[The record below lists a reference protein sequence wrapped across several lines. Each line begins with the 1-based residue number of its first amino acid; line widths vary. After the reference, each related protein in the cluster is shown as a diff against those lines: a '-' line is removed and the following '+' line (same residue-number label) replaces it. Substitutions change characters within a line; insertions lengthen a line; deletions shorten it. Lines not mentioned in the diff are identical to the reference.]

1 MPWQVLVN
9 GAGGSIGAYGVQIAK
24 AIGAEVTAVDSGIK
38 EEMLKQIGADY
49 FIDYNKENFPQS
61 GKTYDVIFDMVAE
74 SSYSGYVNALKP
86 KGRYLMAN
94 PRMIDML
101 HSVLTPMITDKKV
114 IFAFAGEK
122 EEELLALKEMI
133 EAGELKPIVDK
144 VFPLAAAAE
153 AHHRVE
159 AEQRLGP
166 VVIAVASGD

>member
-1 MPWQVLVN
+1 
-9 GAGGSIGAYGVQIAK
+9 
-24 AIGAEVTAVDSGIK
+24 
-38 EEMLKQIGADY
+38 MLKQIGADY
-49 FIDYNKENFPQS
+49 FIDYNNENFPQS
-61 GKTYDVIFDMVAE
+61 GKTYDVIFDMVAG

-133 EAGELKPIVDK
+133 EAGEIKSRI
-144 VFPLAAAAE
+144 
-153 AHHRVE
+153 RVR
-159 AEQRLGP
+159 AFFMSVCLLCF
-166 VVIAVASGD
+166 V